1 MTRRI
6 DRATE
11 KHVGQGLCDHPNG
24 NCLGAFYS
32 AGDALREMRS
42 PFAVGIQSDL
52 QREVTFVS
60 LQSGQ
65 GQKRADLMRI
75 ERRLRQFVEKFDWGR
90 VLAVA
95 VLAGF
100 VALRMWDPPPL
111 ENIRLKTF
119 DAYQQIS
126 PRPVT
131 GKEVIVVDIDE
142 RSLAKYG
149 QWPWPRT
156 LIARLVDRISSA
168 GPSAIAFDI
177 VFAEPDRLSPRLFTR
192 ASPQLA
198 NDLVD
203 RLNRLPDNE
212 TVMADALRNSRVVVG
227 RAGHHQAGI
236 DLETHLKSLPQTT
249 IATLG
254 PDPRRYLFQTQG
266 VAANLQ
272 ILEAAAAG
280 RGLFSIRV
288 DRDGII
294 RRVPGVMLVGNQ
306 MMPALAIDT
315 LRVAQKADALL
326 IKTDESGIKAIVVS
340 NTEIPTDR
348 NGQIWVNYAPF
359 SRQHFASAAD
369 VIADRLSP
377 ELLQGK
383 IVLIGTS
390 AAGLFDLRST
400 PLDRVR
406 PGVDIHAELLET
418 ILSKSYLVRPNIA
431 DGAEVW
437 LALLVGLLMI
447 VLVPAIGALP
457 TMALGAIVSGLVFG
471 GSWYLFK
478 SERLLID
485 PIYPMVSSLAVFGSL
500 VLSSYVSEER
510 RRAQIRN
517 AFSQY
522 LSPALVAELAR
533 DPDRLKLGGETR
545 ELTVLFSDV
554 RGFTRIAE
562 TYKDDPESLTNLM
575 NRLLTPLSNAITSR
589 NGTIDKYMGDAI
601 MAFWNAPLE
610 DRDHAVN
617 ACRSAL
623 EMLEEMDRLN
633 AERTDALADEG
644 RVVDTLEVG
653 IGICT
658 GIVIVGNMG
667 SDLRFDYSV
676 LGDSV
681 NLASRLEGLTR
692 NYDCRVLISG
702 STAEMVSEE
711 FALIEL
717 DRVRVKGKSEPETIF
732 ALIGD
737 RASKQDRALSD
748 FDNAFQEMRN
758 YYVSHR
764 WDEALR
770 AVERLRKPAQSY
782 RLAGVIDV
790 YQGRI
795 DQLRSGGVESGWDGV
810 FNWETK

>member
-1 MTRRI
+1 
-6 DRATE
+6 
-11 KHVGQGLCDHPNG
+11 
-24 NCLGAFYS
+24 
-32 AGDALREMRS
+32 MRS
-42 PFAVGIQSDL
+42 GFATALQSDL
-52 QREVTFVS
+52 QRAWTLGS
-60 LQSGQ
+60 LQRGQ
-65 GQKRADLMRI
+65 GHQRAGLMGS
-75 ERRLRQFVEKFDWGR
+75 ERRLRQIIEKFDWGR
-90 VLAVA
+90 VLALA

-111 ENIRLKTF
+111 ETLRLKTF

-126 PRPVT
+126 PRPGVA
-131 GKEVIVVDIDE
+131 KDVVVVDIDE
-142 RSLAKYG
+142 SSLAEYG

-156 LIARLVDRISSA
+156 LIARLIDRISSA
-168 GPSAIAFDI
+168 DPSAIAFDI

-192 ASPQLA
+192 ASPQLT
-198 NDLVD
+198 NDLAEQ
-203 RLNRLPDNE
+203 LNRLPDNE
-212 TVMADALRNSRVVVG
+212 KVMADALRNGRVVVG
-227 RAGHHQAGI
+227 RAGHHEAGI
-236 DLETHLKSLPQTT
+236 DLEARLKSLPQTT
-249 IATLG
+249 VATLG
-254 PDPRRYLFQTQG
+254 PDPRKYLFRTQG
-266 VAANLQ
+266 VAANLE

-294 RRVPGVMLVGNQ
+294 RRVPAVMLAGNQ
-306 MMPALAIDT
+306 IMPALAIDT
-315 LRVAQKADALL
+315 LRVAQGADALL
-326 IKTDESGIKAIVVS
+326 IKTNESGIKAIVVS

-348 NGQIWVNYAPF
+348 HGQIWVNYAPF
-359 SRQHFASAAD
+359 TRQHFVSAAD
-369 VIADRLSP
+369 VIANRFSP
-377 ELLQGK
+377 DLLRGK

-418 ILSKSYLVRPNIA
+418 ILTKSYLVRPNIA

-447 VLVPAIGALP
+447 VFVPLIGALP
-457 TMALGAIVSGLVFG
+457 AMALGAIVSGLVFG

-575 NRLLTPLSNAITSR
+575 NRLLTPLSNAITAR

-610 DRDHAVN
+610 DRDHPIN

-623 EMLEEMDRLN
+623 EMLKEMDRLN
-633 AERTDALADEG
+633 DERANALVEG
-644 RVVDTLEVG
+644 GRTVDTLEVG

-658 GIVIVGNMG
+658 GNVIVGNMG

-692 NYDCRVLISG
+692 SYDCRVLIAS
-702 STAEMVSEE
+702 STAACVRDE

-717 DRVRVKGKSEPETIF
+717 DRVRVKGKVEPETIF
-732 ALIGD
+732 TLIGD
-737 RASKQDRALSD
+737 RASKQDRALHE
-748 FDNAFQEMRN
+748 FDEAFQEMRRD
-758 YYVSHR
+758 YVSRR
-764 WDEALR
+764 WDEAFE
-770 AVERLRKPAQSY
+770 ATERLRMPAQSY
-782 RLAGVIDV
+782 GLAGVVDV
-790 YQGRI
+790 YQERI
-795 DQLRSGGVESGWDGV
+795 DQLRSGDVGSDWDGV